1 MVSGVLS
8 GPRLALD
15 SFIHLCIHWIHFLS
29 TPFLPDV
36 VLGFEVIRVWKSHEI
51 CAFMEFTFVW
61 GWQGPSTIQKNE
73 SAGSSTS
80 VGSFIP
86 VVSTDVISPVGSY
99 SWLQTAVNQHVK
111 SLLKGTQSCLRLWK
125 FQRKRFLSRPGEA
138 VCWQGHPRETL
149 KTPRGECSLTTTLIL
164 SSEI

>member
-1 MVSGVLS
+1 
-8 GPRLALD
+8 
-15 SFIHLCIHWIHFLS
+15 
-29 TPFLPDV
+29 
-36 VLGFEVIRVWKSHEI
+36 
-51 CAFMEFTFVW
+51 MEFPFVW

-86 VVSTDVISPVGSY
+86 RVSTDVISPVGSY

-125 FQRKRFLSRPGEA
+125 LQRKRFLSRPGEA
-138 VCWQGHPRETL
+138 VCWHSQGHPRETL

-164 SSEI
+164 SSEMYDTSQPTPYRHSTIVAGSADLRHKVLWESGLRIKTTRPLIAEWSFVIW